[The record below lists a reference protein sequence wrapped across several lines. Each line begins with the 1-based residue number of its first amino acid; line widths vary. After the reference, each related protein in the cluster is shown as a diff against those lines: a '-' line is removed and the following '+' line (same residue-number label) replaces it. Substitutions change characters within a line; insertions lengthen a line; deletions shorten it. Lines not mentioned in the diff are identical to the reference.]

1 MLQGLEE
8 QLLAELVRAERPE
21 LEESRDSLITSIS
34 ADKRQLAAL
43 EGRILRLLREATGNL
58 LDDEVLISTLNTSK
72 ETSGMCGVL
81 YAVNACLG
89 VEAGD
94 EYRIERP

>member
-1 MLQGLEE
+1 MMLQGLEE

-34 ADKRQLAAL
+34 ADKRQLATL

-72 ETSGMCGVL
+72 ETSG
-81 YAVNACLG
+81 AC
-89 VEAGD
+89 VAACVH
-94 EYRIERP
+94 